1 MSPTMMRAMRPHF
14 AEHDF
19 RKATASEPD
28 KDCVRVA
35 RRAGWVE
42 LRDDKTAFGAPAD
55 RRIALTSAE
64 FDQFQ
69 AGIRSG
75 KSDGLPLRLDP
86 HGDGTYL
93 LRTAAVTL
101 TFTEP
106 EVRAFVA
113 GIHDHEFDLAAYEST
128 AAT

>member
-1 MSPTMMRAMRPHF
+1 MRPHF
-14 AEHDF
+14 TEEDF
-19 RKATASEPD
+19 RKATASNPNL
-28 KDCVRVA
+28 DCVRVA

-42 LRDDKTAFGAPAD
+42 LRDDKTAFGTPDDD
-55 RRIALTSAE
+55 RIVLTSAE

-69 AGIRSG
+69 AGMRSER
-75 KSDGLPLRLDP
+75 SDSLPLRLDP
-86 HGDGTYL
+86 QGDGTYL

-113 GIHDHEFDLAAYEST
+113 GIRDHEFDLAAYEST
-128 AAT
+128 AAA